1 MGWGTPWPYAL
12 VFLGTVLVDVVPL
25 PLPPAF
31 TVMVALQILFRLNI
45 WFVIAIGV
53 PGSVLGRYILSLY
66 IPRLSGRLFTDE
78 KNQDVAFLG
87 KKLETTG
94 WKGFVFILI
103 YSLMPL
109 PTAPLFIAGG
119 MARMKAYHLIPPF
132 LIGKLT
138 SDTIAVLMGAQ
149 AVNTLDEWIH
159 GLASWKTIAGSVV
172 GLILVFALL
181 FFDWRTLLQ
190 QKRITLRFSIWK

>member
-1 MGWGTPWPYAL
+1 
-12 VFLGTVLVDVVPL
+12 
-25 PLPPAF
+25 
-31 TVMVALQILFRLNI
+31 
-45 WFVIAIGV
+45 
-53 PGSVLGRYILSLY
+53 
-66 IPRLSGRLFTDE
+66 
-78 KNQDVAFLG
+78 
-87 KKLETTG
+87 
-94 WKGFVFILI
+94 
-103 YSLMPL
+103 
-109 PTAPLFIAGG
+109 
-119 MARMKAYHLIPPF
+119 MKAYHLIPPF